1 MRGLILVSAVGLAFV
16 ASAQAAPLALN
27 PASIEI
33 GASPPV
39 ELVRDNCGRGWHR
52 TRWRDQWGN
61 WQWGDCVPNEGG
73 YGSSY
78 RYDAGARAGTS
89 PIQICAVSSPGGVGV
104 IHSNRPSPPPI
115 LPSGRPPVK
124 TATDRAVEAIEAAEL
139 MFADEMG
146 ATLDLSPAAKM
157 ALIVEIAA
165 AIEAAVAEERLR
177 RV

>member
-1 MRGLILVSAVGLAFV
+1 M
-16 ASAQAAPLALN
+16 
-27 PASIEI
+27 
-33 GASPPV
+33 
-39 ELVRDNCGRGWHR
+39 
-52 TRWRDQWGN
+52 
-61 WQWGDCVPNEGG
+61 
-73 YGSSY
+73 
-78 RYDAGARAGTS
+78 AGARAGTS